1 MTIRRDF
8 QSVFTSMVD
17 AFSGYKDVQSSMWQG
32 RNMNEIMDIFVA
44 NDQPPLY
51 SEIKYEPQ

>member
-1 MTIRRDF
+1 MKIRRDF

-17 AFSGYKDVQSSMWQG
+17 AFSGCKDVQSSMWQG

-44 NDQPPLY
+44 NGQPPLY
-51 SEIKYEPQ
+51 IEI